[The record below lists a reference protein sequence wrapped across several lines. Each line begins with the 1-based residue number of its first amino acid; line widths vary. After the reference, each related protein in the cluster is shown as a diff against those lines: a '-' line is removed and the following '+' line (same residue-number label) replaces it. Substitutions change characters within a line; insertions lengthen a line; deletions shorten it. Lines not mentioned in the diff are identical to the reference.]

1 MQIMW
6 LHLLVLL
13 FSTFV
18 VSYEDKSKNLLV
30 LLENFH
36 IKETHS
42 TFLNMLTNRGYNLTT
57 KLADESS
64 ISLKYLGEYLYS
76 GLIILAPSVSEFGG
90 ALNVK
95 EITNF
100 VDDGGNLV
108 VVAGPNVGES
118 IRELG
123 SECGVEF
130 DEENTIVID
139 HFNFDKK
146 DDGLH
151 SLITVPVN
159 NLVKSNVITG
169 GKVDTPLLYRG
180 IGISADQTNP
190 LLIDVLHGSK
200 TSYSYNPD
208 KTIVDYPNTVGTN
221 TQLITALQARNNARA
236 LFIGSLDFLSNS
248 FFESTVETESQKS
261 VICGNQMLT
270 DNLLRWVLGERGQLR
285 HVYVKHH
292 RVGETLPPS
301 QYTILD
307 DVIYIIKIET
317 KDDNG
322 NWVPFNADDVQ
333 LEFVRID
340 PFIRKKMEHKNG
352 EYKLVMKLPDVYGVF
367 KFVVDYYRV
376 GYTHLL
382 SVTQV
387 PVRPFTHTQYERF
400 LVAAYP
406 YYGSAISMM
415 IGLILFSFIFLYLKD
430 DKEKGE

>member
-13 FSTFV
+13 FSPFV

-42 TFLNMLTNRGYNLTT
+42 TFLNMLT
-57 KLADESS
+57 K
-64 ISLKYLGEYLYS
+64 
-76 GLIILAPSVSEFGG
+76 FGG

-130 DEENTIVID
+130 DEENTLVID

-146 DDGLH
+146 DDGLVGSH
-151 SLITVPVN
+151 NILI
-159 NLVKSNVITG
+159 
-169 GKVDTPLLYRG
+169 
-180 IGISADQTNP
+180 ISADQTNP

-248 FFESTVETESQKS
+248 FFESTVETESHKS
-261 VICGNQMLT
+261 VVCGNQMLT

-340 PFIRKKMEHKNG
+340 PFIRKKMEHKS
-352 EYKLVMKLPDVYGVF
+352 M
-367 KFVVDYYRV
+367 VVSLFCLDIFDYYRV

-415 IGLILFSFIFLYLKD
+415 IGLILFSFVFLYLKD

>member
-1 MQIMW
+1 MW
-6 LHLLVLL
+6 LSLL
-13 FSTFV
+13 FMLVAPFV
-18 VSYEDKSKNLLV
+18 AANEDKRKNLLV
-30 LLENFH
+30 LLDDVYV
-36 IKETHS
+36 KETHS
-42 TFLNMLTNRGYNLTT
+42 TFLKMLTSRGYNLTT
-57 KLADESS
+57 KLADDSS
-64 ISLKYLGEYLYS
+64 LSLKHLGEYLYS

-90 ALNVK
+90 TINVN

-123 SECGVEF
+123 SDCGVEF
-130 DEENTIVID
+130 DEENTFVID

-146 DDGLH
+146 DSGLH
-151 SLITVPVN
+151 SLITVPVS
-159 NLVKSNVITG
+159 NLIKSKVITG
-169 GKVDTPLLYRG
+169 GKVNAPILYRG

-208 KTIVDYPNTVGTN
+208 KSVTDYPNTVGTN

-248 FFESTVETESQKS
+248 FFESTVETESKMS
-261 VICGNQMLT
+261 VLCGNQVLT
-270 DNLLRWVLGERGQLR
+270 ENLMRWVLGECGQLR
-285 HVYVKHH
+285 YTSVKHH
-292 RVGETLPPS
+292 RVDETVPPS
-301 QYTILD
+301 QYTIMD
-307 DVIYIIKIET
+307 DVVYTIKIET
-317 KDDNG
+317 KDDSG
-322 NWVPFNADDVQ
+322 NWIPYDADDVQ

-340 PFIRKKMEHKNG
+340 PFIRKNMEHKDG

-382 SVTQV
+382 SVVQV

-406 YYGSAISMM
+406 YYTSALSMM
-415 IGLILFSFIFLYLKD
+415 VGLVLFSFVFLYLKD

>member
-1 MQIMW
+1 MW

-42 TFLNMLTNRGYNLTT
+42 TFLNMLTT
-57 KLADESS
+57 
-64 ISLKYLGEYLYS
+64 
-76 GLIILAPSVSEFGG
+76 
-90 ALNVK
+90 
-95 EITNF
+95 
-100 VDDGGNLV
+100 
-108 VVAGPNVGES
+108 
-118 IRELG
+118 
-123 SECGVEF
+123 
-130 DEENTIVID
+130 
-139 HFNFDKK
+139 
-146 DDGLH
+146 
-151 SLITVPVN
+151 
-159 NLVKSNVITG
+159 
-169 GKVDTPLLYRG
+169 
-180 IGISADQTNP
+180 DQTNP

-340 PFIRKKMEHKNG
+340 PFIRKKMEHKSMVVSSLFCLDICKSTFDINFLPEAKYKNIDG